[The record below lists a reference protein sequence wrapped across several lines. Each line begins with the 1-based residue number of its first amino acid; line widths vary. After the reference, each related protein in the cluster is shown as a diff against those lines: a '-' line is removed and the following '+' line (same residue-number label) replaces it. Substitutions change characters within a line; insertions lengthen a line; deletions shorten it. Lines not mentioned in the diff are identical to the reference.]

1 MCKVQNVK
9 KKNYCRYRIEKR
21 TPRHRV
27 VHKEAAKE
35 LSKLVCAP
43 LTLPSHSPDADEAQH
58 PDRFGREGIH
68 QRLCL
73 QSICRERC
81 YAVCGTPRVRL
92 WLGRQGCLWKI
103 KLLFLTWTGD
113 LKSIGAIKYFPHTY
127 TVVRQ
132 TVRNVDLRWK
142 LLIRRL
148 RRPVESGFALYR
160 SQDSRLSCSTSIG
173 IQLKMVNTLP
183 FDSAMPTH
191 YLRHSFDDK
200 KFDLQTMEGIMF
212 LTVQIDYS
220 NEWLFL
226 DER

>member
-1 MCKVQNVK
+1 MTRTTRLSL
-9 KKNYCRYRIEKR
+9 KNQVAVSHLDRPLEEHRRY
-21 TPRHRV
+21 
-27 VHKEAAKE
+27 
-35 LSKLVCAP
+35 
-43 LTLPSHSPDADEAQH
+43 
-58 PDRFGREGIH
+58 
-68 QRLCL
+68 
-73 QSICRERC
+73 QS
-81 YAVCGTPRVRL
+81 A
-92 WLGRQGCLWKI
+92 
-103 KLLFLTWTGD
+103 
-113 LKSIGAIKYFPHTY
+113 PHTY

-132 TVRNVDLRWK
+132 TVRNVDLRRK

-220 NEWLFL
+220 NE
-226 DER
+226 